1 MKAGAVKSGKGGAM
15 FKEAERNKPNKVKQF
30 FSQLI
35 NKIDKKMEAK
45 AKSQGCCKAPDKKGN
60 SCCS

>member
-1 MKAGAVKSGKGGAM
+1 MFKKAGGS
-15 FKEAERNKPNKVKQF
+15 NPNKIKQF

-45 AKSQGCCKAPDKKGN
+45 AKSQGCCCKPLDKKDN